1 VKPSQV
7 EQLAKSNVRRGG
19 KMEDERSSRLAKSN
33 IRGESKKRK
42 KGKILIID
50 DEPDFV
56 EALRRTLEAKSYQV
70 MTTTSKALAEEMMKA
85 EPALVVLGT
94 LAPAGQAFS
103 MYQWLGQHPRYKDIP
118 LLVIDARY
126 EERPIRGW
134 RRFEGVQVD
143 GDEYLYK
150 PIEPASLVPR
160 IQSLL
165 EAVTRRIRVLVADDH
180 TMVRAGI
187 CSVVALQQDMEVVG
201 EAVNG
206 QDAFDKVLRLLPNVA
221 LVDIVMPV
229 MSGIEATKLISR
241 ECPETKVLILTQY
254 DEEENMIVAK
264 QSGAYGFIPKKAA
277 SSDLIRGIRYV
288 GQGRYYPTS
297 FAELVIR

>member
-1 VKPSQV
+1 MRTS
-7 EQLAKSNVRRGG
+7 
-19 KMEDERSSRLAKSN
+19 RSSRSAESKTGV
-33 IRGESKKRK
+33 RSKKRK
-42 KGKILIID
+42 KERILIID
-50 DEPDFV
+50 DEPAFL
-56 EALRRTLEAKSYQV
+56 EACQRILEAKAYEV
-70 MTTTSKALAEEMMKA
+70 ITAPSKALAQEMMTV

-134 RRFEGVQVD
+134 RRFEGLQVD

-165 EAVTRRIRVLVADDH
+165 EAATKKIRVLVVDDH

-187 CSVVALQQDMEVVG
+187 CSVLALQKDMEVVG

-206 QDAFDKVLRLLPNVA
+206 QDAFDKVLRLLPHVA
-221 LVDIVMPV
+221 LVDIFMPV
-229 MSGIEATKLISR
+229 MSGIEATKLISK

-264 QSGAYGFIPKKAA
+264 QSGAHGFIAKKAA
-277 SSDLIRGIRYV
+277 STDLIRGIRYV
-288 GQGRYYPTS
+288 GQGKYYPTS
-297 FAELVIR
+297 FAELVVK

>member
-1 VKPSQV
+1 M
-7 EQLAKSNVRRGG
+7 SNVR
-19 KMEDERSSRLAKSN
+19 SRKSVMK
-33 IRGESKKRK
+33 GDSKPTKTRK
-42 KGKILIID
+42 KEKILIID

-56 EALRRTLEAKSYQV
+56 EACRRTLEAKAFEVTAASSISEAQ
-70 MTTTSKALAEEMMKA
+70 EMMA
-85 EPALVVLGT
+85 VEPALIILGT
-94 LAPAGQAFS
+94 LAPAGQAFT
-103 MYQWLGQHPRYKDIP
+103 MYQWLGQHPRYKEIP

-134 RRFEGVQVD
+134 RRFEGLQID

-165 EAVTRRIRVLVADDH
+165 EAATKIIRVLVVDDH
-180 TMVRAGI
+180 TMVRTGI
-187 CSVVALQQDMEVVG
+187 CSVVSLQKDMEVVG
-201 EAVNG
+201 EAVDG
-206 QDAFDKVLRLLPNVA
+206 RDAFDKALRLLPHVA

-229 MSGIEATKLISR
+229 MSGIEATKLIHK

-288 GQGRYYPTS
+288 SQGKYYPTA
-297 FAELVIR
+297 FAELVIKPS

>member
-1 VKPSQV
+1 
-7 EQLAKSNVRRGG
+7 
-19 KMEDERSSRLAKSN
+19 
-33 IRGESKKRK
+33 
-42 KGKILIID
+42 
-50 DEPDFV
+50 
-56 EALRRTLEAKSYQV
+56 
-70 MTTTSKALAEEMMKA
+70 
-85 EPALVVLGT
+85 
-94 LAPAGQAFS
+94 

-126 EERPIRGW
+126 EERPIKGW
-134 RRFEGVQVD
+134 RRFEGVQLD
-143 GDEYLYK
+143 ADEYVSK
-150 PIEPASLVPR
+150 PIEPASLVPQ

-165 EAVTRRIRVLVADDH
+165 EAVTRNIRVLVADDH
-180 TMVRAGI
+180 TMVRTGI
-187 CSVVALQQDMEVVG
+187 CSVLALQKDMEVVG

-264 QSGAYGFIPKKAA
+264 QAGAYGFIPKKAA
-277 SSDLIRGIRYV
+277 SSELITGIRYV

-297 FAELVIR
+297 FAKLVIR

>member
-1 VKPSQV
+1 
-7 EQLAKSNVRRGG
+7 
-19 KMEDERSSRLAKSN
+19 MENSKSSRLAKN
-33 IRGESKKRK
+33 IREESKKRK
-42 KGKILIID
+42 KEKILVID

-70 MTTTSKALAEEMMKA
+70 MTASSKTLAQEMIKV

-103 MYQWLGQHPRYKDIP
+103 VSQWLGQHPRYKDIP